1 MLPSDVQDT
10 PIVELAAWLATDPGR
25 HALAWE
31 QARLDEAVSD
41 VFGFH
46 AMQAGLAELD
56 ALRAN
61 RMPFKGYVAGAIPSE
76 AQRAR
81 WNAFVVADLEALP
94 FDAQSLDL
102 LVLPHTLECSA
113 DPHQVL
119 REAERVLI
127 PEGRL
132 VITGFNPWS
141 LWGAG
146 RMLGRRRPFL
156 PAGVQPLSPARLK
169 DWLKLLSFEVDS
181 GRFGLY
187 VPPCH
192 TDKWLRRYAF
202 MERAGERWWPVCGG
216 LYVVSA
222 VKRTVGMRLIGPPW
236 KKRKAP
242 RRAAVAAAPREVHPG
257 EAHPLRASCAQ
268 YDGRPAATRQ
278 PTEGA

>member
-1 MLPSDVQDT
+1 MLPSDVQDS

-61 RMPFKGYVAGAIPSE
+61 RMPFKGYVAGAMPSE
-76 AQRAR
+76 PQRAR
-81 WNAFVVADLEALP
+81 WNAFVVADPEALP

-102 LVLPHTLECSA
+102 LVLPHALECSD

-146 RMLGRRRPFL
+146 RLLGRRRSFL
-156 PAGVQPLSPARLK
+156 PPGIQPLSPARIK
-169 DWLKLLSFEVDS
+169 DWLKLLSFEVEG
-181 GRFGLY
+181 GRFGIY
-187 VPPCH
+187 APACRSE
-192 TDKWLRRYAF
+192 KWLRRYAF

-222 VKRTVGMRLIGPPW
+222 VKRTVGMRLIGPAW
-236 KKRKAP
+236 KKQKAP
-242 RRAAVAAAPREVHPG
+242 RRAAVATAREVHP
-257 EAHPLRASCAQ
+257 LRA
-268 YDGRPAATRQ
+268 GRGPTR
-278 PTEGA
+278 

>member
-1 MLPSDVQDT
+1 MLPSDAQDT

-25 HALAWE
+25 YALAWE

-41 VFGFH
+41 VFGFY
-46 AMQAGLAELD
+46 AMQGGLPQLD

-61 RMPFKGYVAGAIPSE
+61 RMAFKGYVAESLPAEGLRPN
-76 AQRAR
+76 

-102 LVLPHTLECSA
+102 LVLPHTLECSS
-113 DPHQVL
+113 DPHRLL

-146 RMLGRRRPFL
+146 RMLGRREPFL
-156 PAGVQPLSPARLK
+156 PAGIQPLSPARLK
-169 DWLKLLSFEVDS
+169 DWLKLLSFEVES
-181 GRFGLY
+181 GRFGAY
-187 VPPCH
+187 VPPCR
-192 TDKWLRRYAF
+192 TDKWLRRHAF

-216 LYVVSA
+216 VYIVSA
-222 VKRTVGMRLIGPPW
+222 IKRTVGLRLIVPPW
-236 KKRKAP
+236 KKRKASR
-242 RRAAVAAAPREVHPG
+242 RRAAVAAASR
-257 EAHPLRASCAQ
+257 EAHSLRAA
-268 YDGRPAATRQ
+268 RAWLRWRR
-278 PTEGA
+278 